1 LGYVF
6 DNGSSIQV
14 STGYHSDTLQ
24 RLHVS
29 EFGKICRKYPDK
41 AQEIVTGAF
50 EAVGLGNQVTLES
63 TAEGR
68 EGYFFDYTQIARRLQ
83 ASGKPLT
90 LMDWQFHFFP
100 WHQEQAYRLDPAG
113 VVVPQWMH
121 EYFAQLEAK
130 FGIRTS
136 AAQQAWYAKKAET
149 LHDDMKREYPSTRTR
164 PLRRASRV
172 PTTCS
177 RCSGCARTG
186 ASRPSARST

>member
-83 ASGKPLT
+83 ASRKSLT
-90 LMDWQFHFFP
+90 LMDWQFHFLP
-100 WHQEQAYRLDPAG
+100 WHQEQAYRLVPAG
-113 VVVPQWMH
+113 YVITHTQCSSSDPPQ
-121 EYFAQLEAK
+121 
-130 FGIRTS
+130 
-136 AAQQAWYAKKAET
+136 T
-149 LHDDMKREYPSTRTR
+149 L
-164 PLRRASRV
+164 LCV
-172 PTTCS
+172 TT
-177 RCSGCARTG
+177 
-186 ASRPSARST
+186 